1 MLNIQQIFREALQ
14 GNLNIVRVSWLASVE
29 YPKGK
34 NKKQKLS
41 HQVVELWQNNP
52 I

>member
-1 MLNIQQIFREALQ
+1 MLNTQQIFREALQ

-34 NKKQKLS
+34 KKKENK
-41 HQVVELWQNNP
+41 VYP
-52 I
+52 IV